1 MVEALALSDSS
12 IIFVATGS
20 REASGARVRAQVGD
34 EQHRLGEARA
44 LESSVGMETTQLA
57 IGIDDGHRDLAGAP
71 PSPVER
77 SCNSLLTGKGRRKR
91 REYAQL
97 RCLGRRLRAPGG
109 VAQMDKVG
117 VATGR
122 KSGVDDD
129 ALGRASRAWRG
140 QPQCLDPF
148 AVLREDDE
156 GRRPRIVN
164 GADDAIAQLGLCAT
178 VHLCRREGG
187 GVRGR
192 GRR

>member
-1 MVEALALSDSS
+1 
-12 IIFVATGS
+12 
-20 REASGARVRAQVGD
+20 
-34 EQHRLGEARA
+34 
-44 LESSVGMETTQLA
+44 
-57 IGIDDGHRDLAGAP
+57 
-71 PSPVER
+71 
-77 SCNSLLTGKGRRKR
+77 
-91 REYAQL
+91 
-97 RCLGRRLRAPGG
+97 
-109 VAQMDKVG
+109 MDKVG

-192 GRR
+192 GRRRLRHRRPRPRPHPAVAQQYDRGRRPDARDDQHSKCRREQPASAAPPRRPLDSYFVRDAMPLIA